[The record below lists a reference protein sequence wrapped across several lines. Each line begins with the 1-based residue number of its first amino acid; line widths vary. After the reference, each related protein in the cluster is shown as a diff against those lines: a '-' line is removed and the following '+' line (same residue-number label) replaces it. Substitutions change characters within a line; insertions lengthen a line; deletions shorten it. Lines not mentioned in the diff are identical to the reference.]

1 MNKTKILC
9 FSTFNSSWKINFQ
22 CHSGESIRNHCTSMV
37 ANQNWFPIM
46 TQSLVYYHIIVPQRR
61 KPHCHYRSTRTSHI
75 HCSPNSNFCSYIYQ
89 ESNGKLRPSGAYY
102 GHYLS
107 LVERHNKSRCERVL
121 RQCWKRGT
129 NPLVT
134 DVKNVWDFLHM
145 YKQGCRY
152 SGICATASA
161 LSSAVTIPGYKRMSN
176 HLFIS
181 RYVKGIYNKH
191 PLVNIW
197 NMNKL
202 LA

>member
-1 MNKTKILC
+1 
-9 FSTFNSSWKINFQ
+9 
-22 CHSGESIRNHCTSMV
+22 
-37 ANQNWFPIM
+37 
-46 TQSLVYYHIIVPQRR
+46 
-61 KPHCHYRSTRTSHI
+61 
-75 HCSPNSNFCSYIYQ
+75 
-89 ESNGKLRPSGAYY
+89 
-102 GHYLS
+102 
-107 LVERHNKSRCERVL
+107 
-121 RQCWKRGT
+121 
-129 NPLVT
+129 
-134 DVKNVWDFLHM
+134 M